1 MEASS
6 SDSPPDKKVM
16 PGTAGGTVRSRVRM
30 VYSAIFSFDTYKK
43 KGGDDDE
50 LGMAVVMKQRDSE
63 HR

>member
-1 MEASS
+1 
-6 SDSPPDKKVM
+6 M

-30 VYSAIFSFDTYKK
+30 VYSAIFSFDTYEKK
-43 KGGDDDE
+43 DGDDDEGGDDDDE

>member
-1 MEASS
+1 
-6 SDSPPDKKVM
+6 M

-30 VYSAIFSFDTYKK
+30 VYSAIFSFDTYEKK
-43 KGGDDDE
+43 DGDEGGDDDE